1 MSNKKRISKKIL
13 ELQKRSDNIGLQ
25 ATVHSLKIMGSH
37 ANHMYDAFKYF
48 TAWNLSSRKTKS
60 FVVEFEKPL
69 EIECGIDLGSFRWM
83 RKSIADKLPAK
94 YLNDFIKMV
103 DVGFS
108 EKDAFETLQETY
120 KF

>member
-1 MSNKKRISKKIL
+1 MSNKKRISKKVL
-13 ELQKRSDNIGLQ
+13 ELQKRSDIIALQ
-25 ATVHSLKIMGSH
+25 ATVRSLKIIGSH
-37 ANHMYDAFKYF
+37 ANHLSDAFKYF
-48 TAWNLSSRKTKS
+48 MAWNKGLRETKS
-60 FVVEFEKPL
+60 FVVEFEHPI
-69 EIECGIDLGSFRWM
+69 EIESGIDLGSFRWM